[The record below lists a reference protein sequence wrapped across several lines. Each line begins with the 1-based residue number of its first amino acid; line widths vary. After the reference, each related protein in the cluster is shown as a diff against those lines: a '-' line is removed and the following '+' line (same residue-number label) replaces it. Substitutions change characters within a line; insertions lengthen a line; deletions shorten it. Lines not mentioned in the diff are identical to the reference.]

1 MTTTHLDFVVSEI
14 NQKGLQRID
23 NLREWAL
30 SELDGQEDA
39 SFYNGVLK
47 RLTDDSAKV
56 FFMQDALIREIAVA
70 LIVIRHMQR
79 LDFRGAK
86 MVIEVLTGWLNILAE
101 DGADTIN
108 WETVSYYRNF
118 VIRNTDLYYTEL
130 PSLTMAAFR
139 FLYCYSYPDNYKE
152 AVIDE
157 LTRYG
162 DRYFGEF
169 AIENKTDDLL
179 HLVKMLEFCPFKK
192 RHEDY

>member
-14 NQKGLQRID
+14 NQKGFQRIE
-23 NLREWAL
+23 NLRKWAL
-30 SELDGQEDA
+30 DELDFHEDA
-39 SFYNGVLK
+39 SFYNGLRK
-47 RLTDDSAKV
+47 RLSDDQSKV
-56 FFMQDALIREIAVA
+56 FFMQDALIREILIA
-70 LIVIRHMQR
+70 LIVIEKMKR
-79 LDFRGAK
+79 LKFRGAE
-86 MVIEVLTGWLNILAE
+86 MVIEVLIGWLNILAE

-108 WETVSYYRNF
+108 WEAVSYYRNF
-118 VIRNTDLYYTEL
+118 VTRNTDLYYTEL

-152 AVIDE
+152 AVMDE